1 MKKECK
7 LGFVKCKI
15 NYDDVNVSVR
25 IMWGIAFKTT
35 KTAKLWNWANFSFSS
50 TCIKPSIQSIFSWGY
65 KVLNKPLQILYNF
78 PKDA

>member
-35 KTAKLWNWANFSFSS
+35 KTAKLWSWAN
-50 TCIKPSIQSIFSWGY
+50 IQYVY
-65 KVLNKPLQILYNF
+65 KTFDTKYFFMGI
-78 PKDA
+78 

>member
-25 IMWGIAFKTT
+25 IMWGIAFKNNKNSKTLKLSKFFFFEYVYKTFDT
-35 KTAKLWNWANFSFSS
+35 KYFFMG
-50 TCIKPSIQSIFSWGY
+50 I
-65 KVLNKPLQILYNF
+65 
-78 PKDA
+78 